1 MELLHLKQTRLE
13 DTIVKKAL
21 NDCKRAF
28 TYAFIFSFF
37 INIMMLAMP
46 IYSLQVLD
54 RVLSS
59 FSVETLIVLS
69 FIVIAIL
76 IFMSAL
82 QIMRSFVFAQ
92 IGIWLEKKL
101 QPLLID
107 KTIDNSVYNSSIG
120 SQYVRDLNNIK
131 SFIAN
136 PALTMLFDAPWSI
149 IYFAVIFLIHP
160 VNGFIVT
167 GGATILFVMAYI
179 NEKMANE
186 KLKKINEREIDFLNK
201 VGNLTH
207 NSESLI
213 AMGMKEDIVNK
224 MSKIS
229 DENSDLS
236 YGIKGISFLIGN
248 LTKLIRMIIQ
258 IATMFAGAILVINNK
273 MSAGGI
279 IATSILAGKALAPFD
294 ALVNIWGQLVNAKK
308 SYGRITN
315 ALENLN
321 EEHQKTE
328 LPEPKGKV
336 KVEKLT
342 YKLPNGK
349 QIIKGINID
358 VKPGE
363 VVAIIGPS
371 GSGKTTFAKLLVG
384 ILKPSSGRVAID
396 GTKIADYNQYF
407 LGKYIGYL
415 PQHVEFINGT
425 VRENIA
431 RMSPKID
438 DKQVIN
444 AAHLADSHELIAE
457 LEKGYN
463 TIVETGG
470 KTLSAG
476 QKQRI
481 GLARC
486 FYGNPK
492 IMVLDEPNSNLDT
505 KGEVSLT
512 NAIKNAK
519 KQGITTFIISHR
531 TRILNTVDKVLVV
544 HGGQGKLFGPTK
556 EVLAKLNEGNN

>member
-1 MELLHLKQTRLE
+1 MELLHLK

-21 NDCKRAF
+21 NDCKRALI
-28 TYAFIFSFF
+28 YAFIFSFF

-149 IYFAVIFLIHP
+149 IYFTVIFLIHP
-160 VNGFIVT
+160 VNGFIVA
-167 GGATILFVMAYI
+167 GGAAILFVMAYI

-248 LTKLIRMIIQ
+248 ITKLIRMIIQ

-342 YKLPNGK
+342 YKLPSGK

-358 VKPGE
+358 VNPGE
-363 VVAIIGPS
+363 VIAIIGPS

-384 ILKPSSGRVAID
+384 ILRPSSGRVAID

>member
-1 MELLHLKQTRLE
+1 MELLHLK

-28 TYAFIFSFF
+28 IYAFIFSFF

-167 GGATILFVMAYI
+167 GGAAILFVMAYI

-229 DENSDLS
+229 DENADLS

-279 IATSILAGKALAPFD
+279 IATSIVAGKALAPFD

-315 ALENLN
+315 ALESLN

-363 VVAIIGPS
+363 VIAIIGPS

-457 LEKGYN
+457 LERGYN

-505 KGEVSLT
+505 KGEISLT

-556 EVLAKLNEGNN
+556 EVLAKLNESNN